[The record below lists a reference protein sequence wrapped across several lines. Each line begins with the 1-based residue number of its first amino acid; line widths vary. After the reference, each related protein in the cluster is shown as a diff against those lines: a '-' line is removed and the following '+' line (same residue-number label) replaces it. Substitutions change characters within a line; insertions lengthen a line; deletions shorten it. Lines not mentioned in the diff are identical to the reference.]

1 MDNPPEPMPKVS
13 IDPLPPSPDSPK
25 PSSPPP
31 AELVDP
37 ATEIVVTS
45 HEGSVVAVPAAE
57 PTLEK
62 AVTPPASDSKPPSP
76 PPAPPLVVVAPEPVP
91 PPTSPVIPPPAS
103 PVIPPTPIIQ
113 QVEPISAQV
122 SAVQAP
128 PSPTTTIIETTKK
141 ETPIPEVPP
150 APITVVGAAK
160 ETSAPP
166 SPDAP
171 PTVVIEAVRQD
182 SPPPASPVVVVTSS
196 SSATPAPVVP
206 LLVTQTFPAP
216 TIQRSDTATY
226 EPLRSTDR
234 VPVLISTRSAPE
246 IAQPGTN
253 EAHEIQARP
262 SQMSTRSAPP
272 DVIVRRDT
280 HVVVLNPVD
289 DTQEPRHWRD
299 KVRKFFVT
307 KLGGAHI
314 LRFFLGKQA
323 SNVTSAVISRY

>member
-13 IDPLPPSPDSPK
+13 IDPLPPSPDSPSHHL
-25 PSSPPP
+25 PSSR
-31 AELVDP
+31 ALAVVDP

-76 PPAPPLVVVAPEPVP
+76 PPAPPLVVVAPDPVP

-150 APITVVGAAK
+150 APTTVVGAAK

-234 VPVLISTRSAPE
+234 ICPE

-272 DVIVRRDT
+272 DVIARRDT

-314 LRFFLGKQA
+314 LRFFWENKQA
-323 SNVTSAVISRY
+323 TLQVL

>member
-37 ATEIVVTS
+37 AIEIVVTS

-57 PTLEK
+57 PTLAK
-62 AVTPPASDSKPPSP
+62 AVTPPASDSQPPSP
-76 PPAPPLVVVAPEPVP
+76 PPAPPLVVVAPDPVP

-150 APITVVGAAK
+150 APTTVVGAAK

-206 LLVTQTFPAP
+206 LLVTQTAP
-216 TIQRSDTATY
+216 IIQRSDTATY

-234 VPVLISTRSAPE
+234 VPVLVSTRSAPE